1 MLYRTSKPLNPL
13 GVRVG
18 VEHENCPYNVHAL
31 SRKNLMRI
39 LKLIR

>member
-1 MLYRTSKPLNPL
+1 MLYRTPKPLNPL
-13 GVRVG
+13 TPRG

-31 SRKNLMRI
+31 SRKNLMRV